1 LAKEVFDIQYALPGS
16 DVKTYQWVIET
27 YGQRHRELR
36 PRYMAK

>member
-1 LAKEVFDIQYALPGS
+1 
-16 DVKTYQWVIET
+16 VKTYQWVIET